1 MRVSLSADVFS
12 ESTALTDILE
22 LLRAFTSGRHD
33 LLVAEPSI
41 ITAATGYLNEHAPK
55 LAQAYET
62 LASKGTVA
70 SAWTA
75 TPAQGPVIQ
84 ITSATLV
91 NHSADL
97 RCPAVIVVED
107 QESDGHFIKALCTV
121 FRATRIQK
129 ALAEDWLRI
138 EHGGGSGGVVKVSK
152 VNANRFRLVKRVA
165 ALLDSDRL
173 LPGQQTKAHKQA
185 AHLASGGVI
194 VHVLEFR
201 EAENYVPNRVLAGTR
216 NHGWASVKLTHLKR
230 LTEQQRA
237 YFDMKKGFAAS
248 GEILPDQ
255 RLLYASLG
263 VRVTQELRG
272 GFGSDLLRRLEEDS
286 ATLTERDFD
295 GLGTGV
301 VPELRGLLDKLASV
315 I

>member
-1 MRVSLSADVFS
+1 MRVSLAADVFT
-12 ESTALTDILE
+12 ESTALTDILD
-22 LLRAFTSGRHD
+22 LLRAFTSGHHD
-33 LLVAEPSI
+33 LLVAEPGIVS
-41 ITAATGYLNEHAPK
+41 AATAYLNEHAPK
-55 LAQAYET
+55 LAHAYET
-62 LASKGTVA
+62 LGGKGTVA

-75 TPAQGPVIQ
+75 TPAQGPVLQ
-84 ITSATLV
+84 ITSATLAD
-91 NHSADL
+91 HSADL
-97 RCPAVIVVED
+97 RRPAVFVVED

-129 ALAEDWLRI
+129 ALEEDWLRI
-138 EHGGGSGGVVKVSK
+138 EHGGGSAGVEKVAK
-152 VNANRFRLVKRVA
+152 VHAYHFRLFRRVA

-185 AHLASGGVI
+185 ARLASDGVV

-201 EAENYVPNRVLAGTR
+201 EAENYVPNRILAGTR
-216 NHGWASVKLTHLKR
+216 NHSRASLKLTHLKR
-230 LTEQQRA
+230 LTAQQRA
-237 YFDMKKGFAAS
+237 HFDMKKGFAAS
-248 GEILPDQ
+248 GGILPEQ
-255 RLLYASLG
+255 QPLYSNLG
-263 VRVTQELRG
+263 MRATQELRG
-272 GFGSDLLRRLEEDS
+272 GFGSDLLRRLEEES

>member
-1 MRVSLSADVFS
+1 MRVSLAADIFT
-12 ESTALTDILE
+12 ESTDLTDILD
-22 LLRAFTSGRHD
+22 LLRAFTSGHHD
-33 LLVAEPSI
+33 LLVAESGI
-41 ITAATGYLNEHAPK
+41 ITAATEYLNEHAPK
-55 LAQAYET
+55 LSQAYET

-75 TPAQGPVIQ
+75 TPAQGPLIQ
-84 ITSATLV
+84 ITSATLA
-91 NHSADL
+91 NHCADL
-97 RCPAVIVVED
+97 RLPAVFVVED
-107 QESDGHFIKALCTV
+107 QESDGHFIKALCVV

-138 EHGGGSGGVVKVSK
+138 EHGGGSGGVEKVAK
-152 VNANRFRLVKRVA
+152 VHAGRFRLFKRVA

-185 AHLASGGVI
+185 ANLESDGVI

-201 EAENYVPNRVLAGTR
+201 EAENYVPNRVLARVR
-216 NHGWASVKLTHLKR
+216 NRRQASRMLTHLKQ

-237 YFDMKKGFAAS
+237 YFDMKKGFGPS
-248 GEILPDQ
+248 GAITKGQ
-255 RLLYASLG
+255 QSLYATLDP
-263 VRVTQELRG
+263 RAKQELRV

-286 ATLTERDFD
+286 GTLTERDFA
-295 GLGTGV
+295 GLGTTV
-301 VPELRGLLDKLASV
+301 VLELRGLLDKLASV

>member
-1 MRVSLSADVFS
+1 MRVSLATDVFT
-12 ESTALTDILE
+12 ESTALTDILD
-22 LLRAFTSGRHD
+22 LLRAFSFGHHD
-33 LLVAEPSI
+33 LLVAEPGI
-41 ITAATGYLNEHAPK
+41 ITAATEYLNEHAPN
-55 LAQAYET
+55 LASAYET

-70 SAWTA
+70 SVWTA
-75 TPAQGPVIQ
+75 TSAQGPVIQ
-84 ITSATLV
+84 VNSATLAD
-91 NHSADL
+91 HSADL
-97 RCPAVIVVED
+97 RRPAVFVVED

-138 EHGGGSGGVVKVSK
+138 EHGGGSGGVEKVAK
-152 VNANRFRLVKRVA
+152 VHAGRFRLFRRVA

-173 LPGQQTKAHKQA
+173 IPGQQTKAHKQA
-185 AHLASGGVI
+185 THLESDGVI

-201 EAENYVPNRVLAGTR
+201 EAENYVPNRVLDRAR
-216 NHGWASVKLTHLKR
+216 NRRQASGMLTHLKR

-237 YFDMKKGFAAS
+237 HFDMKKGFAAS
-248 GEILPDQ
+248 GVILPEQ
-255 RLLYASLG
+255 QPLYASLG
-263 VRVTQELRG
+263 MRATQGLRG

-286 ATLTERDFD
+286 AALTERDFD
-295 GLGTGV
+295 GLGAGV